1 MLSVIQMLV
10 AVEMLAMPAWVGAA
24 VLRPPDGLATRLA
37 RALAAVVAAAAILA
51 ALAAMADR
59 KVVWAVL
66 QTQGVAIGFLV
77 LLAGVG
83 VVLGRLAGER
93 AAQVLTALL
102 GWLILGAMIL
112 AGPLAEML
120 QGDAQAALVR
130 TVVHANPLLVA
141 ERELGLDW
149 LHQGWT
155 YRLTPLAESFG
166 YLLGDV
172 ACWKTMLAHLFIG
185 SGLLVFSVGRAE
197 RKMRNA
203 ERGARNNR

>member
-1 MLSVIQMLV
+1 MRWHSLFNSTGDLSL
-10 AVEMLAMPAWVGAA
+10 L
-24 VLRPPDGLATRLA
+24 
-37 RALAAVVAAAAILA
+37 
-51 ALAAMADR
+51 
-59 KVVWAVL
+59 
-66 QTQGVAIGFLV
+66 LV
-77 LLAGVG
+77 LL
-83 VVLGRLAGER
+83 LAKYNVSMKNMIQLK
-93 AAQVLTALL
+93 AAQILTALL

-130 TVVHANPLLVA
+130 TVVHSNPLLVA

-185 SGLLVFSVGRAE
+185 SGLLVFSVGRS
-197 RKMRNA
+197 RKT
-203 ERGARNNR
+203 